1 MDFMKIAPLP
11 QNEKERLNEL
21 KKYNILDTEPE
32 AVFDNMVHL
41 ANYICETPIAAISLV
56 DESRQWFK
64 AIEGLGAKETSRD
77 VAFCAHAILEQ
88 EPLVVEDAL
97 EDERFFDNP
106 LVTGGPKIRFYAGVP
121 LVTQNGIHLGT
132 LCVID
137 TKSRQIKEEQISAIK
152 TLAQSV
158 MAHLEL
164 RLSHKKI
171 RKYVDELQISAT
183 IFETASENIVVTD
196 ANNCFITVNPAFTKT
211 TGYTLEDVI
220 GKSPKILKSG
230 KQNAE
235 FYSEM
240 WKDLTRDGQ
249 WDGELSNKRKNG
261 EIYVEWLSIKAI
273 YNQDGTVRMYVAT
286 FSDITEKK
294 RADEIIWK
302 QANYDLL
309 TNLPNRRLFDDRL
322 KHEIKIAHRSKK
334 LLALLF
340 IDLDYFKDVNDTYG
354 HEIGD
359 KLLIKVTKRISE
371 TLRATDTIARM
382 GGDEFAAILPQMENK
397 NDISKVAEL
406 IIKRLSTPFDLS
418 GISVTISASIG
429 IAIYPKDSSS
439 AKELLQCADKAMYD
453 AKKSGRGRISYH
465 L

>member
-56 DESRQWFK
+56 DENRQWFK
-64 AIEGLGAKETSRD
+64 ASEGLGANETSRD

-88 EPLVVEDAL
+88 EPLIVEDAL
-97 EDERFFDNP
+97 DDERFFDNP

-137 TKSRQIKEEQISAIK
+137 TKSRKIKEEQVSAIK

-171 RKYVDELQISAT
+171 RKYVDELQLSAT
-183 IFETASENIVVTD
+183 IFDTASENIVVTD
-196 ANNCFITVNPAFTKT
+196 ANNRFITVNPAFTKT
-211 TGYTLEDVI
+211 TGYTLEEVI
-220 GKSPKILKSG
+220 GKTPKILKSG
-230 KQNAE
+230 KQSSE
-235 FYSEM
+235 FYASM
-240 WKDLTRDGQ
+240 WKDLNTNGQ
-249 WDGELSNKRKNG
+249 WDGELSNRRKNG
-261 EIYVEWLSIKAI
+261 EIYIEWLSIRAI
-273 YNQDGTVRMYVAT
+273 YNHDNTVKMYVAT

-302 QANYDLL
+302 QANYDSL

-322 KHEIKIAHRSKK
+322 KHEIRIANRSKK

-340 IDLDYFKDVNDTYG
+340 IDLDYFKDVNDNHG

-359 KLLIKVTKRISE
+359 MLLISVSTRITE
-371 TLRATDTIARM
+371 TLRATDTVARI
-382 GGDEFAAILPQMENK
+382 GGDEFAAILPQIENES
-397 NDISKVAEL
+397 DISKVAKL
-406 IIKRLSTPFDLS
+406 IIEKLSIPFDLN
-418 GISVTISASIG
+418 GINVNISASIG
-429 IAIYPKDSSS
+429 IAIYPKDGAT
-439 AKELLQCADKAMYD
+439 AKELLKYADRAMYD

-465 L
+465 F

>member
-1 MDFMKIAPLP
+1 MKIAPLP
-11 QNEKERLNEL
+11 QNEQERLDEL

-56 DESRQWFK
+56 DENRQWFK

-88 EPLVVEDAL
+88 EPLIVENAL

-106 LVTGGPKIRFYAGVP
+106 LVTDGPKIRFYAGVP

-137 TKSRQIKEEQISAIK
+137 TKSRKIKDEQLSAIK
-152 TLAQSV
+152 TLASSV

-171 RKYVDELQISAT
+171 RKYVDELQLSAT
-183 IFETASENIVVTD
+183 IFDTASENIVVTD
-196 ANNCFITVNPAFTKT
+196 ENNCFVTVNPAFTKT
-211 TGYTLEDVI
+211 TGYTLDEVK

-230 KQNAE
+230 KQSSE
-235 FYSEM
+235 FYSKM
-240 WKDLTRDGQ
+240 WKDLTTNGQ

-261 EIYVEWLSIKAI
+261 EIYIEWLSIRAI
-273 YNQDGTVRMYVAT
+273 YNHDNTIKMYVAT

-302 QANYDLL
+302 QANYDVL

-322 KHEIKIAHRSKK
+322 KHEIKIANRSKK

-340 IDLDYFKDVNDTYG
+340 IDLDYFKNVNDNHG

-359 KLLIKVTKRISE
+359 LLLISVASRITE
-371 TLRATDTIARM
+371 TLRATDTVARI
-382 GGDEFAAILPQMENK
+382 GGDEFAAILPQIENE
-397 NDISKVAEL
+397 NDISKVAKL
-406 IIKRLSTPFDLS
+406 IIEKLSMPFDLS
-418 GISVTISASIG
+418 GIIVNISASVG
-429 IAIYPKDSSS
+429 ISIYPKDGTA
-439 AKELLQCADKAMYD
+439 AKVLLQHADKAMYK
-453 AKKSGRGRISYH
+453 AKKDGRSRISFF
-465 L
+465 